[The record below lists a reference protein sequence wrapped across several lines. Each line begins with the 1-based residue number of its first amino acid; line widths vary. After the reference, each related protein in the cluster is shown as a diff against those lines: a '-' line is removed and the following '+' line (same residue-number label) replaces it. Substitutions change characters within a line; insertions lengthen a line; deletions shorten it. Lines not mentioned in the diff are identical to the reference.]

1 MTPNPLLHTSWR
13 VIKGIEYLPEVA
25 VTAEFSENF
34 ISGFSGCN
42 NYRAPYESDGT
53 RLQLHTPVA
62 ATRKMCPEAEMAT
75 ETAFLECLAKVA
87 TFHLD
92 GDRLELAGENGKLL
106 LAFRRIVVNDFFG
119 TWRVINVHMPER
131 KAIVSI
137 DDKLQLTF
145 EEGFLHIDS
154 GRNTFCWQWSA
165 EGTDFR
171 ISPMNT
177 TPNKHKENALIP
189 LERSLLLAL
198 RSVARWSIA
207 GRQLLLLRGDGGIAV
222 SLFRSDDEC

>member
-53 RLQLHTPVA
+53 LLQLHTPVA

-75 ETAFLECLAKVA
+75 ETAFLECLAMVA

-145 EEGFLHIDS
+145 EEGFLHGDS
-154 GRNTFCWQWSA
+154 GHNTFWGQWSA
-165 EGTDFR
+165 EGEEFR
-171 ISPMNT
+171 ISQMNT
-177 TPNKHKENALIP
+177 APKKGKENALTPI
-189 LERSLLLAL
+189 EQSLLLAL
-198 RSVARWSIA
+198 RSAARWSIA
-207 GRQLLLLRGDGGIAV
+207 GQQLFLLRGDGGIAV
-222 SLFRSDDEC
+222 SLCRADRDH